1 MNHKAKF
8 SDSRFSFTFWT
19 MGKRDILV
27 RIEKKIVTRFSHRY
41 FWVIVFHV
49 PDLTDVSKVP
59 FASHTGMHNRYE
71 SPVQDVWSGMKTYMP
86 LPEHKRTGVNNE
98 ARPFTGVSLTGCD

>member
-1 MNHKAKF
+1 
-8 SDSRFSFTFWT
+8 

-27 RIEKKIVTRFSHRY
+27 RIEKKIVSRFSHRY

-49 PDLTDVSKVP
+49 PDLTDVSMVP
-59 FASHTGMHNRYE
+59 FAFLTGMHNR
-71 SPVQDVWSGMKTYMP
+71 SGSSVQDFRSGMKTYMP

-98 ARPFTGVSLTGCD
+98 AILFTGVSLTGCD